1 MADQGPQIEFFEV
14 NAERLAHSLRIFGS
28 AHRYY
33 QGPGAFDKLGDI
45 CHAIAAKPAI
55 IIDADVFALLGERLA
70 ATFGARAYIPLPFA
84 GEVTVPAIE
93 AMLAR
98 VRAEGADIIVGVG
111 GGKALDAA
119 KGVALRAGLSFVTV
133 PTVASN
139 DSPVSMGL
147 ALYDDHHRVV
157 AIETH
162 PRNPDAVVVDTDVIA
177 GAPARFLLAGMGDA
191 IAKKFEAEAS
201 VRDGGLS
208 AHFGAP
214 SRTAMYIADG
224 CYRTIRAHGVAA
236 MQAAGRG
243 KTTVALDAVVEA
255 NILMAGLGF
264 ENAGLGLAHAMTRG
278 LVRTPVVDQCLHGY
292 HVAYGLLVQFEV
304 EDRGD
309 AFIDDVAAF
318 YAEVGL
324 PRSLKDL
331 GLERLDDAVV
341 QHIAANVTAAPK
353 GAYLVVPVG
362 PERIEQAMRKIE
374 ARYAGN

>member
-147 ALYDDHHRVV
+147 ALYDD
-157 AIETH
+157 
-162 PRNPDAVVVDTDVIA
+162 PDRLPPGMEPGLEAQY
-177 GAPARFLLAGMGDA
+177 RFRSPM
-191 IAKKFEAEAS
+191 FVFS
-201 VRDGGLS
+201 
-208 AHFGAP
+208 
-214 SRTAMYIADG
+214 
-224 CYRTIRAHGVAA
+224 
-236 MQAAGRG
+236 
-243 KTTVALDAVVEA
+243 
-255 NILMAGLGF
+255 
-264 ENAGLGLAHAMTRG
+264 NAAHACITIAPEAQLWR
-278 LVRTPVVDQCLHGY
+278 R
-292 HVAYGLLVQFEV
+292 
-304 EDRGD
+304 RR
-309 AFIDDVAAF
+309 AA
-318 YAEVGL
+318 
-324 PRSLKDL
+324 
-331 GLERLDDAVV
+331 
-341 QHIAANVTAAPK
+341 
-353 GAYLVVPVG
+353 
-362 PERIEQAMRKIE
+362 
-374 ARYAGN
+374 